1 MLFNPIAQWWRRGPI
16 GYQMHKF
23 MWSSSPLHYKI
34 SMLAYMCSYCGLY
47 FFFVSI
53 TYSEADIAGD

>member
-34 SMLAYMCSYCGLY
+34 SMLAYMCSYCEL
-47 FFFVSI
+47 
-53 TYSEADIAGD
+53 